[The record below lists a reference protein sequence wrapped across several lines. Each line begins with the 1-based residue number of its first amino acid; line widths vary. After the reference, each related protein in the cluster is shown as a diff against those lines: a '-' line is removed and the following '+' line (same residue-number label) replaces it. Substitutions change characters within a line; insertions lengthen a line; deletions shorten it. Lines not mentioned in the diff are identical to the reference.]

1 MPRPDTAPVVPPGA
15 GAVGA
20 PPPGPAPAVV
30 RAEPAPQA
38 APPPDL
44 GAGAPAMPAGGFDP
58 GAPPPPPDPAAE
70 AQRFAAYAAPHLDAL
85 AAGPEGDRP
94 ASEFEPISTATQ
106 EAAGGP
112 SSEGST
118 DFPLPPP
125 EATSRPSERAFGAA
139 DGQSK
144 VGLGGGLEGDGV

>member
-1 MPRPDTAPVVPPGA
+1 MPH
-15 GAVGA
+15 
-20 PPPGPAPAVV
+20 
-30 RAEPAPQA
+30 PQA
-38 APPPDL
+38 APPPADGAAEGAPPAAPPVAPPPDL
-44 GAGAPAMPAGGFDP
+44 GPPAPTMPTGGFDP

-94 ASEFEPISTATQ
+94 ASEFAPISTATQ
-106 EAAGGP
+106 EARGVP

-125 EATSRPSERAFGAA
+125 EATSRPPERAFGAA